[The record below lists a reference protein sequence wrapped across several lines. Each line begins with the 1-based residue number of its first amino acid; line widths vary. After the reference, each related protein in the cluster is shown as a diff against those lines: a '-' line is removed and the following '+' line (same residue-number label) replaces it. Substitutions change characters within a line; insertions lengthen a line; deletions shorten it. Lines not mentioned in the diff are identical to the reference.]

1 MRKLAEETWHAF
13 RQNWKNVLLFEL
25 LYRGIMLPVY
35 LQFADRVMQTAL
47 KAAGYR
53 YLTADNI
60 GDFLARP
67 WTVLTGSFVL
77 LVGILLTAL
86 ETAGLITA
94 FQGAAYSY
102 KLSPL
107 HILWGGIQKI
117 DEEITKKNLLLAG
130 LLILQ
135 SLLYNGVYA
144 AALLYVIK
152 PETVFLKKWVLFLL
166 VAIVVITIPWIFIF
180 HICMI
185 EQKVWKEAVPRSRE
199 LLYKHRGKTVCHLL
213 FCHLAV
219 LLMVSALYGISVLI
233 LCAYQIRHTEM
244 SCLKAAVY
252 VGMFRLRLIWLLI
265 GWILAAVVHYAAL
278 TAMFYEYAKRRYH
291 APEWKIVYPAKK
303 TAARR
308 RLTALLAVTAASAV
322 FMLADLSQHG
332 FVISEYRLLD
342 MQITAHRGSTRNA
355 PENTMAAVRQA
366 AKEMADCVEIDVQMT
381 KDGVIVLG
389 NDASLKRVAGVNR
402 AIPNMTLE
410 EIRQL
415 DAGSLFSP
423 EFAGEPIP
431 TLAEVLEFC
440 RGKMHVNIEIRPARR
455 NSAVAE
461 RVVELIQEEKMEL
474 ECTVMSSSMAYLK
487 RVKELEPK
495 LSTGYIV
502 TAAYGNVEPGEQADA
517 VSIRYPFADEELVA
531 HIHSQGKR
539 VYAWTVNIPSEVRRL
554 KRAGVDGVITDRPV
568 MVREVVYQNRKAE
581 RLLRCMRQMLR
592 QENY

>member
-1 MRKLAEETWHAF
+1 MRKLAEETWHAL

-35 LQFADRVMQTAL
+35 LQFADRVLQTAL

-60 GDFLARP
+60 GELLARP
-67 WTVLTGSFVL
+67 LTVLTGLFVL

-117 DEEITKKNLLLAG
+117 DEEITKKNWLLAG
-130 LLILQ
+130 LLIPE

-144 AALLYVIK
+144 AALLQVIK
-152 PETVFLKKWVLFLL
+152 PGSVFLKKWLFFLL
-166 VAIVVITIPWIFIF
+166 AAVVVITIPWIFFF

-213 FCHLAV
+213 LSHLAV
-219 LLMVSALYGISVLI
+219 LLLVSVLYGVSVLI
-233 LCAYQIRHTEM
+233 LCAYQIRHTELA
-244 SCLKAAVY
+244 CLKAAVY
-252 VGMFRLRLIWLLI
+252 SGMFHLRLIWLLV
-265 GWILAAVVHYAAL
+265 GWTLAAVVHYAAL

-291 APEWKIVYPAKK
+291 APEWKIVCPAKK

-308 RLTALLAVTAASAV
+308 RLTVLLGATAVSAV
-322 FMLADLSQHG
+322 FMLADLSVHG
-332 FVISEYRLLD
+332 FVISEYRIVD

-366 AKEMADCVEIDVQMT
+366 MEEMADCVEIDVQMT
-381 KDGVIVLG
+381 KDGVVVLG
-389 NDASLKRVAGVNR
+389 NDASLNRVTGVNR

-415 DAGSLFSP
+415 DAGSFFSP

-455 NSAVAE
+455 NSVITE
-461 RVVELIQEEKMEL
+461 RVVELIQEEHMEL
-474 ECTVMSSSMAYLK
+474 ECTVMSSSMAYLN

-495 LSTGYIV
+495 LNTGYIV
-502 TAAYGNVEPGEQADA
+502 SAAYGKFEPGQQTDII
-517 VSIRYPFADEELVA
+517 SIRYPFADEELVSYL
-531 HIHSQGKR
+531 HSQGKR
-539 VYAWTVNIPSEVRRL
+539 VYAWTVNVPSEVRRL
-554 KRAGVDGVITDRPV
+554 KRAGVDGLITDRPV
-568 MVREVVYQNRKAE
+568 MAREVVYQNRKAE
-581 RLLRCMRQMLR
+581 HLLKCMRQMLR
-592 QENY
+592 QES